1 MFQPSQRQQQQQQQP
16 FFKPPQSQQPRYQQ
30 QQQQQ
35 PFFKPS
41 HPAQPNFQT
50 PQQYKNDVEFE
61 ELKKHF
67 RDAAQTDNGYVVR
80 FQLSQKS
87 SDCYTL
93 FINYLNRNR
102 SFDNAPTVQVYPKGR
117 TCRILDGDS
126 RLCYYNLLEN
136 WPALVSHRF
145 RAAHFVYSI
154 YRFFEDNPPVVSPI
168 ETEFKEME
176 EKYPALAKV
185 SDPELSAMM
194 KNPQQVKSFAHAMFD
209 PKGGEDEVA
218 KLTNSI
224 TSTTMTIEN
233 ELIPEARRVEAE
245 IEAKKAEYAKLQG
258 EYTEAL
264 EEYKKL
270 RGSIS
275 IEDTRAK
282 LDAALDEVDKELR
295 ALKEAGP
302 CDDLN
307 AYAEKYKAL
316 NMTYYKI
323 KLILDSMK

>member
-1 MFQPSQRQQQQQQQP
+1 MFQHPQQQQP

-35 PFFKPS
+35 QPFFKPPPPS
-41 HPAQPNFQT
+41 QPNFQA
-50 PQQYKNDVEFE
+50 PQQYKNDGEFE

-67 RDAAQTDNGYVVR
+67 RDAAQTDNGYAVR
-80 FQLSQKS
+80 FQLSSQKP

-117 TCRILDGDS
+117 TCRILDAES

-136 WPALVSHRF
+136 WPSLVGHRF

-154 YRFFEDNPPVVSPI
+154 YRFFEDNPPAVSPI
-168 ETEFKEME
+168 ETEYKQME
-176 EKYPALAKV
+176 EKHPGLAKI
-185 SDPELSAMM
+185 SDPELSAAV
-194 KNPQQVKSFAHAMFD
+194 KNPQQAKSLARAVFD
-209 PKGGEDEVA
+209 SKGGNDEVA
-218 KLTNSI
+218 RLSSSV
-224 TSTTMTIEN
+224 STTTAAIEN
-233 ELIPEARRVEAE
+233 ELLPEARRVEAE
-245 IEAKKAEYAKLQG
+245 IEAKKAEYTKLQG
-258 EYTEAL
+258 EYVEAL
-264 EEYKKL
+264 DKYSKL
-270 RGSIS
+270 RESIS

-282 LDAALDEVDKELR
+282 LSAALDDIDKELR

-316 NMTYYKI
+316 NMSYYKI
-323 KLILDSMK
+323 KLILESMK